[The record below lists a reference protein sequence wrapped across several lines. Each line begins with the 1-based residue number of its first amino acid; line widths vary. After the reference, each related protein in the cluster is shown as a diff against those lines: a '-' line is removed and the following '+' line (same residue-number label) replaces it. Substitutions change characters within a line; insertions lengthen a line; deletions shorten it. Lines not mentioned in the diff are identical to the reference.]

1 MKTGLKLHS
10 MVWLIGLTLT
20 FGLSSCVVDGFGLE
34 IGSGTDSYREYTN
47 HLCRYVWVDEWETNG
62 KFYHQELTFY
72 PDQTGSDYMYIE
84 DRWGRTESTYNF
96 IWDWYDNFYT
106 SIRLNYGRGDYSYID
121 GIRWGDRNFSCFFD
135 NEAAYFTAY

>member
-10 MVWLIGLTLT
+10 MVWLIGLALTL
-20 FGLSSCVVDGFGLE
+20 GLSSCVVDGIGLQ
-34 IGSGTDSYREYTN
+34 IGTGTDSYREYTS
-47 HLCRYVWVDEWETNG
+47 HLCRYVWVDEWEANG

-84 DRWGRTESTYNF
+84 
-96 IWDWYDNFYT
+96 
-106 SIRLNYGRGDYSYID
+106 
-121 GIRWGDRNFSCFFD
+121 FFD